1 MTATMWTTARAV
13 ARKDIAQEVRSKVVL
28 VQILPFVL
36 VVLLLF
42 GFALDPDAGLLRA
55 ATPGLFWVTLLLV
68 LLLAVQRTYAAET
81 ADGAF
86 EAMRL
91 AGLPPAGVFLGKFL
105 ALLVE
110 LLAVELVMVVGV
122 LVLYDPTSRSAV
134 DLVNGVPAFHWT
146 FGRLGLLLV
155 TLAAA
160 TPGLAAMG
168 TLQGALSAGTRAR
181 DTLLPLLVLP
191 VVTPA
196 LIGATRAMQAALGLQ
211 GRTPSEGWPWIGLLV
226 VFALAVVAA
235 GVVAFGPLMEADS

>member
-1 MTATMWTTARAV
+1 MTSATLWTTSRAV

-55 ATPGLFWVTLLLV
+55 ASPGLFWVTLLLV

-86 EAMRL
+86 DAMRL
-91 AGLPPAGVFLGKFL
+91 VGLPPAGVFLGKFA
-105 ALLVE
+105 ALLAE

-122 LVLYDPTSRSAV
+122 LVLYDPTGGR
-134 DLVNGVPAFHWT
+134 LPGTPAFHWT
-146 FGRLGLLLV
+146 LGRVGLLLA
-155 TLAAA
+155 TLATA
-160 TPGLAAMG
+160 TPGLAAIG

-196 LIGATRAMQAALGLQ
+196 LIGATRAMQAALGLA
-211 GRTPSEGWPWIGLLV
+211 GRIPSEGWPWIGLLV

-235 GVVAFGPLMEADS
+235 GLVAFGPLMEADS